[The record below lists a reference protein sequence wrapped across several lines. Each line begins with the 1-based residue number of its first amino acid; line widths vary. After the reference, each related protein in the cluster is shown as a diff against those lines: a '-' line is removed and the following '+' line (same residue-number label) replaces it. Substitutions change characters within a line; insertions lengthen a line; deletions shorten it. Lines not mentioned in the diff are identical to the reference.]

1 MAESDS
7 IQKRLLLHVPK
18 ERVWCALSDSTEFGA
33 WFGVAL
39 EGPFEA
45 GRTVKGRI
53 TYPGYEHVTMEVVV
67 ERMDSGK
74 LFSYR
79 WHPYAIEPGVD
90 YSHEPTTLV
99 EFRLAETADGTMLT
113 LTESGFSQIP
123 AHRRTEAFRMND
135 SGWTEQMGNIKRH
148 VAG

>member
-18 ERVWCALSDSTEFGA
+18 ERVWRALTDFTEFGT
-33 WFGVAL
+33 WFRVAL
-39 EGPFEA
+39 DGPFEP
-45 GRTVKGRI
+45 GRTVRGHI
-53 TYPGYEHVTMEVVV
+53 TYPGYEHLTMEAAV
-67 ERMDSGK
+67 ERMDAVE

-79 WHPYAIEPGVD
+79 WHPYAIDPGID

-99 EFRLAETADGTMLT
+99 EFRLGETADGTMLT
-113 LTESGFSQIP
+113 LTESGFNQIP
-123 AHRRTEAFRMND
+123 VHRRTEAFRMND
-135 SGWTEQMGNIKRH
+135 NGWTEQMANIKRH